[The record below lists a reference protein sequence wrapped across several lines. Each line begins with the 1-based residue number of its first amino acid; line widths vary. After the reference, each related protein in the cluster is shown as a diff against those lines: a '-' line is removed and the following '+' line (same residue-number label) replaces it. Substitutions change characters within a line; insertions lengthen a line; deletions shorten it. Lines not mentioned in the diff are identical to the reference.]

1 MMTPAT
7 LEQRMRWFHQ
17 QVVELARKGD
27 AVSSMDIFHLSEL
40 SSELYA
46 EEMGYNTG
54 MKTYTEFIE

>member
-1 MMTPAT
+1 MLTPTT

-27 AVSSMDIFHLSEL
+27 TVSSMDIFHLSEL

-46 EEMGYNTG
+46 EEMGYNTASQQ
-54 MKTYTEFIE
+54 TLE

>member
-27 AVSSMDIFHLSEL
+27 TVSSMEIFHLSEL

-46 EEMGYNTG
+46 EELGV
-54 MKTYTEFIE
+54 